1 MPTKLLALLVAVSL
15 AACVD
20 DASSPDETDTATV
33 TNVTAEPATPPSSQ
47 GSGGVTPERNMPGP
61 SLCEMLPTDPT
72 NPCSHLCDDD
82 FASYLPPHT
91 CVELACPLTD
101 GTIYRAGGCTP

>member
-1 MPTKLLALLVAVSL
+1 MLKLIAVLAALSL

-20 DASSPDETDTATV
+20 DASPPDDTT
-33 TNVTAEPATPPSSQ
+33 TLTEVTAEPLAQPSRTPD
-47 GSGGVTPERNMPGP
+47 GVTPNVGVPTP
-61 SLCEMLPTDPT
+61 SVCDMLASTDAAD
-72 NPCSHLCDDD
+72 PCAHLCDDD

-101 GTIYRAGGCTP
+101 GSIYRAGGCTP

>member
-1 MPTKLLALLVAVSL
+1 MPAKLLVLLVAVSL

-33 TNVTAEPATPPSSQ
+33 TDVTAEPATPPSQVPAGATRELS
-47 GSGGVTPERNMPGP
+47 VPGP
-61 SLCEMLPTDPT
+61 SLSEMLPTDES
-72 NPCSHLCDDD
+72 NPCSHLCDPD

>member
-1 MPTKLLALLVAVSL
+1 MTKLLAVLVAISL

-20 DASSPDETDTATV
+20 DTTAPDDTNTV
-33 TNVTAEPATPPSSQ
+33 TEVTAEPIAAPSRTPDP
-47 GSGGVTPERNMPGP
+47 GTADRNLAGP

-72 NPCSHLCDDD
+72 NPCAHLCDDD

-91 CVELACPLTD
+91 CVELACPLSD